1 MDDLLPLRAFTMI
14 QRLGSV
20 TLTFYTLIVLICLME
35 AGVLFSTAH
44 GEIFVHMNEV
54 QIFEWIMATW
64 EKAPLPVVWFL
75 SLCLCAAVLFMNAV
89 CCSLG
94 RQWSLAK
101 KSGLFKNWLFFFL
114 HCLFIMVLVC
124 HGLILALGEK
134 QSRVHLFPGQD
145 HSFGPYEIQLADV
158 VFTGDPA
165 ILKAPKKQQRALMT
179 RKNIRIH
186 ENHAL
191 LTLVK
196 NDRILAR
203 QKIRMLSPLRY
214 GSVQVTLVEFVI
226 QGADDR
232 LGVVLTLTDNFL
244 NTFFFLVYAI
254 MILSLAVFTLIT
266 WKRPSGKKQNMPP
279 LSCPETKGEN
289 RLEGRE
295 TQIRP
300 D

>member
-1 MDDLLPLRAFTMI
+1 MI

-20 TLTFYTLIVLICLME
+20 TLTFYTLVVLIWLMG
-35 AGVLFSTAH
+35 AGVFFSTAH
-44 GEIFVHMNEV
+44 GEIFLHMNEV
-54 QIFEWIMATW
+54 HICDWIMATW

-75 SLCLCAAVLFMNAV
+75 SLCLGAAILFMNAL
-89 CCSLG
+89 CCSMG

-114 HCLFIMVLVC
+114 HCLFIVVLAC

-145 HSFGPYEIQLADV
+145 HSFGPYEIQLTDV
-158 VFTGDPA
+158 VFTDDLT
-165 ILKAPKKQQRALMT
+165 ILKTPKKRQRALMT
-179 RKNIRIH
+179 RKNIHIH

-196 NDRILAR
+196 NDHTLAR

-214 GSVQVTLVEFVI
+214 KSVQVTLVEFVI

-232 LGVVLTLTDNFL
+232 LGVVLNLTDNFL
-244 NTFFFLVYAI
+244 NRFFFLAYAI
-254 MILSLAVFTLIT
+254 MILSLAVFTAIT
-266 WKRPSGKKQNMPP
+266 WKRPSCTMGKQ
-279 LSCPETKGEN
+279 
-289 RLEGRE
+289 R
-295 TQIRP
+295 
-300 D
+300 